1 MISTAGYVLD
11 AGAFV
16 EVEKRNNRAG
26 LLFEQLRR
34 AQTPLVISAGAVA
47 QVWRGG
53 NARQVPL
60 AFLLSRV
67 TVIDLSHGVAK
78 MLGLMLKASHTSDA
92 VDAHVV
98 CLAREYDWPI
108 LTSDPHDL
116 RAIDPTLDVEI
127 LR

>member
-1 MISTAGYVLD
+1 MTASQGYVLD
-11 AGAFV
+11 AGAFI

-34 AQTPLVISAGAVA
+34 TQTPLLTSAGVVA

-67 TVIDLSHGVAK
+67 AVLDLTHEVAK
-78 MLGLMLKASHTSDA
+78 VLGLMLKASNTADP
-92 VDAHVV
+92 VDAHVAY
-98 CLAREYDWPI
+98 LARERGWPV
-108 LTSDPHDL
+108 LTTDPDDI
-116 RAIDPTLDVEI
+116 RAIDPALSVETL
-127 LR
+127 